1 MYLLGKFKSRRR
13 VCFWSLGKGS
23 YIWTLSPGPVT
34 YQPQPYGV
42 FKLSSVRFAISL
54 TDPSSLRIV
63 MIIISHKST
72 SYLPKSS
79 LLRPIC
85 FFAAR
90 HQVAS
95 CLWRQ
100 FSFYTTCAN
109 LSVRVYVCA
118 TIVII
123 IVMSIIIIITTIESV
138 IIFFS
143 SDLI

>member
-1 MYLLGKFKSRRR
+1 MF
-13 VCFWSLGKGS
+13 LGKGS
-23 YIWTLSPGPVT
+23 YIWTLSPWPVT

-72 SYLPKSS
+72 HICLNQAFSVQFAFLPHGT
-79 LLRPIC
+79 RW
-85 FFAAR
+85 
-90 HQVAS
+90 QVAS
-95 CLWRQ
+95 GGNSLSTQ
-100 FSFYTTCAN
+100 LAPTCQ
-109 LSVRVYVCA
+109 SVYVCA
-118 TIVII
+118 TIIII
-123 IVMSIIIIITTIESV
+123 IVISIIILITTIESV